1 MILKNLILENFK
13 SFKNETIL
21 DLSINNK
28 SKNIIL
34 IWGKNWSGKTSIL
47 EAINILF
54 YGIENKNIIS
64 YINDIA
70 ITKWIAECKIW
81 LEYEDD
87 DKNSIKI
94 VRERY
99 VKWDY
104 NNDETNIKPTM
115 IQSDFKARKND
126 LERNI
131 DENLWREEIE
141 VKIPK
146 WVSQFFFFDW
156 EKIKEMASDE
166 TPNLL
171 KDSIEKIIW
180 LEKVNILIS
189 DLENTKK
196 SIINSTPNNIKD
208 EQIDNK
214 KLEIQMTENKLK
226 IIQEDLDD
234 INEEIATTEGEIKH
248 KEDRYTLLF
257 WHWSYESEKIQ
268 EFDEKLILLKTELAW
283 IEVKIKEFLTEQ
295 LPFSLMGPFFEKIDK
310 NLKKAKNYRE
320 YKARKESNYW
330 LKEKII
336 EWLFKPNDI
345 IRGNKR
351 EEKNLTILEEKISEI
366 LNEQEQEKPIID
378 ITDNETQNLYTF
390 WNKIDFSWNTI
401 IDLIDNR
408 ERIIRDLKHI
418 EKQKEMLSVQPDKEK
433 EQQMLIAEISTLK
446 ESLWK
451 AIWKRESFVENF
463 NRIEDEKNEYYLE
476 LKKMKD
482 WYERFNKQKIITN
495 KIDDYIK
502 TLKIFKN
509 KLRIAK
515 IDSLTENISYMFKKI
530 YNKSENISEIKIDPE
545 NFDIQIFDKAWNRK
559 PKKDI
564 STGEKSI
571 FSISLIRWLS
581 KTSNLELPIVID
593 APLSVLDKD
602 HTENILKDYF
612 PSASH
617 QVIILTKDKD
627 MLPNSKEYNMI
638 KDIIEKEYILDF
650 NNKEDVT
657 TIKKWYF
664 YN

>member
-1 MILKNLILENFK
+1 
-13 SFKNETIL
+13 
-21 DLSINNK
+21 
-28 SKNIIL
+28 
-34 IWGKNWSGKTSIL
+34 
-47 EAINILF
+47 
-54 YGIENKNIIS
+54 
-64 YINDIA
+64 
-70 ITKWIAECKIW
+70 
-81 LEYEDD
+81 
-87 DKNSIKI
+87 
-94 VRERY
+94 
-99 VKWDY
+99 
-104 NNDETNIKPTM
+104 
-115 IQSDFKARKND
+115 
-126 LERNI
+126 
-131 DENLWREEIE
+131 
-141 VKIPK
+141 
-146 WVSQFFFFDW
+146 
-156 EKIKEMASDE
+156 MASDE

-310 NLKKAKNYRE
+310 NLKNAKNYRE

-482 WYERFNKQKIITN
+482 WYERFNKQKIIIN
-495 KIDDYIK
+495 KIDDYVK

>member
-1 MILKNLILENFK
+1 MILQKLILENFK
-13 SFKNETIL
+13 SFRQETII
-21 DLSINNK
+21 DLSIKNK
-28 SKNIIL
+28 EKNIIL

-54 YGIENKNIIS
+54 YWIENKNIIN

-70 ITKWIAECKIW
+70 ITKGIAECKIW

-87 DKNSIKI
+87 DKSNIKI

-115 IQSDFKARKND
+115 IQSDFKARKNNQ
-126 LERNI
+126 ERNI

-180 LEKVNILIS
+180 LEKVNTLIS

-208 EQIDNK
+208 EQIENK
-214 KLEIQMTENKLK
+214 KLQIQMTENKLK

-234 INEEIATTEGEIKH
+234 INNEISITENEIKQ

-268 EFDEKLILLKTELAW
+268 EFDDKLIWLKTELAW
-283 IEVKIKEFLTEQ
+283 IEVKIKDFLSEQ
-295 LPFSLMGPFFEKIDK
+295 LPFSLMGPFFEKVDR

-336 EWLFKPNDI
+336 EWLFKPHDI

-401 IDLIDNR
+401 IDLIENR
-408 ERIIRDLKHI
+408 ERIIREIKHI
-418 EKQKEMLSVQPDKEK
+418 EKQKEILSVQPDKEK
-433 EQQMLIAEISTLK
+433 EQQILISEISTLK

-476 LKKMKD
+476 LKKMKE
-482 WYERFNKQKIITN
+482 WYERFNKQKVIIN
-495 KIDDYIK
+495 KIDDYVK

-545 NFDIQIFDKAWNRK
+545 NFDIQIFDKSWNRK

-564 STGEKSI
+564 STWEKSI

-638 KDIIEKEYILDF
+638 KDIIEKEYVLDF
-650 NNKEDVT
+650 NNKEDIT

>member
-1 MILKNLILENFK
+1 MILQKLILENFK
-13 SFKNETIL
+13 SFRQETII
-21 DLSINNK
+21 DLSIKNK
-28 SKNIIL
+28 EKNIIL

-54 YGIENKNIIS
+54 YWIENKNIIS

-70 ITKWIAECKIW
+70 ITKGFAECKIW

-87 DKNSIKI
+87 DKSNIKI

-115 IQSDFKARKND
+115 IQSDFKARKNNQ
-126 LERNI
+126 ERNI

-180 LEKVNILIS
+180 LEKVNTLIS

-208 EQIDNK
+208 EQIENK
-214 KLEIQMTENKLK
+214 KLQIQMTENKLK

-234 INEEIATTEGEIKH
+234 INNEISITENEIKQ

-268 EFDEKLILLKTELAW
+268 EFDDKLIWLKTELAW
-283 IEVKIKEFLTEQ
+283 IEVKIKDFLSEQ
-295 LPFSLMGPFFEKIDK
+295 LPFSLMGPFFEKVDR

-336 EWLFKPNDI
+336 EWLFKPHDI

-401 IDLIDNR
+401 IDLIENR
-408 ERIIRDLKHI
+408 ERIIREIKHI
-418 EKQKEMLSVQPDKEK
+418 EKQKEILSVQPDKEK
-433 EQQMLIAEISTLK
+433 EQQILISEISTQK

-476 LKKMKD
+476 LKKMKE
-482 WYERFNKQKIITN
+482 WYERFNKQKVIIN
-495 KIDDYIK
+495 KIDDYVK

-545 NFDIQIFDKAWNRK
+545 NFDIQIFDKSWNRK

-564 STGEKSI
+564 STWEKSI

-638 KDIIEKEYILDF
+638 KDIIEKEYVLDF
-650 NNKEDVT
+650 NNKEDIT